1 MCQPRR
7 IRIEVNNWKRESNS
21 VLDYFVLF
29 WSFHLKFHFNLNI
42 WCRLKE
48 NISLCRRKVDIVN
61 STNVNLNTATGRLYG
76 ITNVEKLTHNQF
88 CDIKM
93 KSWVDWRKKL
103 MPSLRTVDQL
113 NSLAQKMLYG
123 NGCILRG
130 RPMSQWKHQWY
141 KKKHDK

>member
-1 MCQPRR
+1 MCQPRH

-76 ITNVEKLTHNQF
+76 ITNVGKLTHNQF
-88 CDIKM
+88 CDKKMVSTMGGLEEKANAIIKNGGPAEFIDI
-93 KSWVDWRKKL
+93 KNAIWKWLCITREANV
-103 MPSLRTVDQL
+103 TVK
-113 NSLAQKMLYG
+113 A
-123 NGCILRG
+123 
-130 RPMSQWKHQWY
+130 PMIQEKAR
-141 KKKHDK
+141 